1 MQHILLANSVS
12 YATPSGGQVLTG
24 LDMALHPGEL
34 AWIKGPSGGG
44 KSTLLRLL
52 TRLISPSAGSIAL
65 SGQPIE
71 AIPPTRLRREIALVA
86 QTPVMATG
94 TVEHNLTLSYSLRA
108 AAGAEPPRAEALSH
122 WLERLSL
129 TGVKLSDQA
138 QTLSVGQKQR
148 IALARSLLME
158 PKVLLLDEPVSALD
172 HDSRLVIERMAGEY
186 REREGRAVIMVSH
199 IEPNPD
205 AGPVR
210 VYSLENGKLQEQA

>member
-34 AWIKGPSGGG
+34 AWVRGPSGGG

-52 TRLISPSAGSIAL
+52 NRLISPSAGRIAL
-65 SGQPIE
+65 NGQPIE
-71 AIPPTRLRREIALVA
+71 AIPPARLRRQVALVA
-86 QTPVMATG
+86 QTPVMAPG
-94 TVEHNLTLSYSLRA
+94 TVEHNLTLSFSLRA
-108 AAGAEPPRAEALSH
+108 AQGAAPPNTETLSA

-129 TGVKLSDQA
+129 KGVKLNDQA
-138 QTLSVGQKQR
+138 QALSVGQKQR
-148 IALARSLLME
+148 VALARSLLME

>member
-34 AWIKGPSGGG
+34 AWVRGPSGGG

-52 TRLISPSAGSIAL
+52 NRLISPSAGRIAL

-71 AIPPTRLRREIALVA
+71 AIPPTRLRRQVALVA

-108 AAGAEPPRAEALSH
+108 ASGASPPSAETLAQ

-129 TGVKLSDQA
+129 SGVKLTDQA
-138 QTLSVGQKQR
+138 QALSVGQKQR
-148 IALARSLLME
+148 VALARSLLME

-172 HDSRLVIERMAGEY
+172 HDSRLIIERMAGEY

-199 IEPNPD
+199 IEPHPD

-210 VYSLENGKLQEQA
+210 VYSLENGKLTEQA